1 MQTKYLLALN
11 AHEKIGS
18 QTLKRALA
26 PFGSNPEKLWNADES
41 ILRKSLDEKTA
52 NLVIEAKKQFNPEQE
67 TEKLQKFNIGYTTI
81 YDKQYPALLKEAHDH
96 PVILYIKGNI
106 AALRMPSIAVVG
118 SRKFTHYGQKVAY
131 KLSKSCSEAGLCII
145 SGLALGIDAVAHKAV
160 LDASGVTVGVL
171 GCGLDQIY
179 PASNL
184 NLGKEMLEKGGAI
197 VSEFPPG
204 TPPLKYNFPARNRI
218 IAGLSL
224 GTLVIEAAE
233 QSGALITAYQA
244 LEYNREVFAVPGN
257 IDSETSKGTNLLIQ
271 KGAKPVMKPEDIFE
285 DLNIEIKKTEQK
297 AKEILPETE
306 DEKKVLEI
314 LKKGEKNI
322 NDIVLESELNIIA
335 VNTTLSIMEMKGL
348 VDNIGGGRY
357 MLR

>member
-1 MQTKYLLALN
+1 MK
-11 AHEKIGS
+11 K
-18 QTLKRALA
+18 ALA
-26 PFGSNPEKLWNADES
+26 PFGNNPEKLWNATES
-41 ILRKSLDEKTA
+41 ILRKNLDEKTA
-52 NLVIEAKKQFNPEQE
+52 NLIIEAKNQFDPEVE
-67 TEKLQKFNIGYTTI
+67 INKLQSLNIGYTTI
-81 YDKQYPALLKEAHDH
+81 YDKSYPALLKEAHDN
-96 PVILYIKGNI
+96 PVILYVKGDI
-106 AALRMPSIAVVG
+106 AALKMPGIAVVG

-131 KLSKSCSEAGLCII
+131 QLSKSCSSAGLCII
-145 SGLALGIDAVAHKAV
+145 SGLALGIDAVAHKAAM
-160 LDASGVTVGVL
+160 DAGSITVGVL

-184 NLGKEMLEKGGAI
+184 NLGREMLEKGGAI

-285 DLNIEIKKTEQK
+285 DLNIETKKAEQK
-297 AKEILPETE
+297 AQEILPETK
-306 DEKKVLEI
+306 DEKNI
-314 LKKGEKNI
+314 LKIIKKGEKNI
-322 NDIVLESELNIIA
+322 NDIVLDSELNIIA

-348 VDNIGGGRY
+348 VDNIGGSRY
-357 MLR
+357 KLR